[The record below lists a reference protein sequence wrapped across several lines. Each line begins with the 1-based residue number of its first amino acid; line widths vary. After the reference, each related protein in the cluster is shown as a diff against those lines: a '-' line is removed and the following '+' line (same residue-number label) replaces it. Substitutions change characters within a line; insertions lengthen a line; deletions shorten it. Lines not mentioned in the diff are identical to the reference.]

1 MVKNRPGNP
10 PGNIAYH
17 FNLSSNQRRG
27 ISQSYAG
34 GGLMINDILDAI
46 GLVVIL
52 AFFYMLLHAEPA
64 LTAMII
70 EMKGN

>member
-1 MVKNRPGNP
+1 MKPPNRW
-10 PGNIAYH
+10 
-17 FNLSSNQRRG
+17 G
-27 ISQSYAG
+27 ID
-34 GGLMINDILDAI
+34 MMNDILDAI

-52 AFFYMLLHAEPA
+52 AFFYMVLHAEPA